1 MAERENGRRNAGRR
15 QEENFRRNQ
24 LEAGQFEKRQE
35 QERNR
40 NENRKT
46 SRQKSRDADIIAE
59 RKAQKEKKRQEEQL
73 KRMEERRKKHQK
85 RMENRANR
93 PSKNTGLILFV
104 LQLMAS
110 GLFMSLLVWLNIVP
124 TLQLLAVGGILVLL
138 ALLTLFSQLKASK
151 KGLAG
156 KIFSVIVSIILLVGS
171 FWVYKTYDIVGK
183 ITNANYKL
191 DRMVVAVLKDDG
203 ANDLK
208 DAKDY
213 TFGVQY
219 QMDGM
224 KVQKAVDKIN
234 KEIGKEVA
242 TQTYDNISEQ
252 AKALHDGKVKAII
265 YNEGYTELL
274 EESFSAYKDSIKV
287 IYEYEIK
294 TEMENLSLDVSVEKE
309 PFTVYISGIDTYGD
323 VSETS
328 RSDVNIIATVNP
340 QSHQIL
346 LVTTPRDYYIPIP
359 GISRGQEDKL
369 THAGLYGVD
378 RSMAT
383 LSELYGVDIP
393 FYARINFTSMIEI
406 IDTLGGVDVVSEYE
420 FETGT
425 DAGAVVSVKK
435 GTNHF
440 NGKEALAFCRERH
453 NLADGDNQRGK
464 NQQAVLTGMIKK
476 LVTPNMLIKAGS
488 IMDSVAKS
496 VDTNMSTD
504 QLTRLIRNQLK
515 TNAKWYITSV
525 AAEGTQYRTSDC
537 YSMPGESVY
546 VCLPDENSVD
556 SIKEMINKVEKGQ
569 VLEEYT
575 TTSE

>member
-24 LEAGQFEKRQE
+24 LEAGQLEKRQE
-35 QERNR
+35 QKRNR

-191 DRMVVAVLKDDG
+191 DRMVVAVLKDDS

-435 GTNHF
+435 GM
-440 NGKEALAFCRERH
+440 
-453 NLADGDNQRGK
+453 NLS
-464 NQQAVLTGMIKK
+464 
-476 LVTPNMLIKAGS
+476 LIH
-488 IMDSVAKS
+488 I
-496 VDTNMSTD
+496 
-504 QLTRLIRNQLK
+504 
-515 TNAKWYITSV
+515 
-525 AAEGTQYRTSDC
+525 
-537 YSMPGESVY
+537 
-546 VCLPDENSVD
+546 
-556 SIKEMINKVEKGQ
+556 
-569 VLEEYT
+569 
-575 TTSE
+575 